1 MNKQIESSAKHHHIV
16 NRLMPPPAKP
26 STPKPQEQ
34 ETAVPPWFRP
44 LAVALFLLVLGS
56 IVGYVFLNL
65 SICWTHSSF
74 DIYQLSKLV
83 GPLGGLGFA
92 GVGLIILYKYPA
104 NRIGWLCSSGGLWL
118 ALYPVLDMY
127 MSCALDGRISP
138 LVLPLT
144 AWFAYTILPLLTIL
158 SIFIFLPLWFPNGRF
173 LTWRWRWFG
182 LTMLILMSIL
192 TLAVAI
198 TPTFRQ
204 NNSVGMSYPLDNPLG
219 LAWLPSWWGTFFA
232 SAMNL
237 LMIFGSL
244 GAVSS
249 IILRFKRAVGDERQQ
264 MRLFTYWTTA
274 VIIQLIAFEL
284 IIYRLAPLI
293 EDTIWYDWLWVAYSL
308 NLIVVFLGFPL
319 IVGMS
324 IFKYRLYDIDII
336 INRTLVYGGLS
347 LGIVAV
353 YVLIVGALGALFQAQ
368 DNYLFALLA
377 TGLIAAL
384 FQPVRERLQR
394 GVNRLMFGERDD
406 PTAVFSQLAQQLE
419 TADSPADIL
428 PNLVH
433 TIAHTLKIPY
443 VAIWLPH
450 DNGNFEPVAYWGN
463 APEQVEMM
471 PEMIALTYQHET
483 IGQLVVAPRSPN
495 ESFDRRE
502 KQLLA
507 SIAALTAN
515 TVRAVTLSDELRQ
528 SRRRIVTAREEER
541 RRLRRDLH
549 DGLGPQLASQTLGLE
564 AIARL
569 IDQNPEKAKSL
580 LASIQKQSQTAVADI
595 RHLIYDLRPPTLD
608 DLGLVGALKQTV
620 ANYEGETTRFVLDV
634 AEPLPLLPAA
644 VETAAFRITQEAITN
659 VVRHARATT
668 CTIHLCLQANQL
680 TIEIRDD
687 GRGIGGD
694 DLSGVGLQSMQERAA
709 ELNGRLTISSSLEGG
724 THVVVW
730 LPLEEIGE

>member
-1 MNKQIESSAKHHHIV
+1 LPI
-16 NRLMPPPAKP
+16 
-26 STPKPQEQ
+26 
-34 ETAVPPWFRP
+34 
-44 LAVALFLLVLGS
+44 LFP
-56 IVGYVFLNL
+56 I
-65 SICWTHSSF
+65 
-74 DIYQLSKLV
+74 
-83 GPLGGLGFA
+83 GLGIA
-92 GVGLIILYKYPA
+92 IL
-104 NRIGWLCSSGGLWL
+104 RHGLW
-118 ALYPVLDMY
+118 
-127 MSCALDGRISP
+127 
-138 LVLPLT
+138 
-144 AWFAYTILPLLTIL
+144 
-158 SIFIFLPLWFPNGRF
+158 
-173 LTWRWRWFG
+173 
-182 LTMLILMSIL
+182 
-192 TLAVAI
+192 
-198 TPTFRQ
+198 
-204 NNSVGMSYPLDNPLG
+204 
-219 LAWLPSWWGTFFA
+219 
-232 SAMNL
+232 
-237 LMIFGSL
+237 
-244 GAVSS
+244 
-249 IILRFKRAVGDERQQ
+249 
-264 MRLFTYWTTA
+264 
-274 VIIQLIAFEL
+274 
-284 IIYRLAPLI
+284 
-293 EDTIWYDWLWVAYSL
+293 
-308 NLIVVFLGFPL
+308 
-319 IVGMS
+319 
-324 IFKYRLYDIDII
+324 DIDIVI
-336 INRTLVYGGLS
+336 QRTLVYGTLTI
-347 LGIVAV
+347 LIIVIYIA
-353 YVLIVGALGALFQAQ
+353 IVGGLGVLLHTQTNTTVGLMATAVI
-368 DNYLFALLA
+368 ALLFHP
-377 TGLIAAL
+377 LR
-384 FQPVRERLQR
+384 QRLQQA
-394 GVNRLMFGERDD
+394 VNRLLYGARDD
-406 PTAVFSQLAQQLE
+406 PTAVLAQLAQQME
-419 TADSPADIL
+419 TAASPTNIL

-463 APEQVEMM
+463 APEQDEMM